1 MSKGTGANFYVDEN
15 QKQVNSQGFMCNA
28 KGDLVDRSGKVV
40 FDSRH
45 LKDKQL
51 PMLYN
56 YAGDKFS
63 IFDVMGCL
71 ALDPKH
77 QLVFG

>member
-1 MSKGTGANFYVDEN
+1 MSKGTGANFYVDES

-77 QLVFG
+77 